1 MAKTQEIFSKSKG
14 LWWSIMIFVTIG
26 NDGRHFERL
35 LDRIGELI
43 KEDFDDIVV
52 QFGNSRNSLDTSNK
66 VKAFYNRDEFSSLLK
81 DSDLIIT
88 HAGAG
93 TLLQIAQLGKFPLV
107 VPRLKKYKEHINNHQ
122 IDIATE
128 FEKKGLCQVLYDV
141 KELDKK
147 LIDVLKK
154 KSLDLDF
161 KNKNNVNLKES
172 LKNDFYKHIR
182 L

>member
-1 MAKTQEIFSKSKG
+1 
-14 LWWSIMIFVTIG
+14 MIFVTIG

-43 KEDFDDIVV
+43 KEDFDDIFV
-52 QFGNSRNSLDTSNK
+52 QFGNSRNSLKTSNK

-81 DSDLIIT
+81 DSDLIFT

-122 IDIATE
+122 VDIASE
-128 FEKKGLCQVLYDV
+128 FEKKGLCKTIYNIND
-141 KELDKK
+141 
-147 LIDVLKK
+147 
-154 KSLDLDF
+154 LDLSLISDIKHRSLNF
-161 KNKNNVNLKES
+161 KISNKDNKTLKNS